1 MKRYVNKKPHGRS
14 FNASRVVIGKK
25 LPMYYLPIVCSEW
38 EKRQTS
44 GICHI
49 TKLEVAEAVTQ
60 CYRLLDLRTGYD
72 DALHAIS
79 LVERLVDYLCEEI
92 AGSFSV
98 LS

>member
-1 MKRYVNKKPHGRS
+1 MS
-14 FNASRVVIGKK
+14 F
-25 LPMYYLPIVCSEW
+25 PIVCPKW
-38 EKRQTS
+38 EERQAAC
-44 GICHI
+44 IRQIAELEILEAI
-49 TKLEVAEAVTQ
+49 TES
-60 CYRLLDLRTGYD
+60 YRLLDLRTGYD